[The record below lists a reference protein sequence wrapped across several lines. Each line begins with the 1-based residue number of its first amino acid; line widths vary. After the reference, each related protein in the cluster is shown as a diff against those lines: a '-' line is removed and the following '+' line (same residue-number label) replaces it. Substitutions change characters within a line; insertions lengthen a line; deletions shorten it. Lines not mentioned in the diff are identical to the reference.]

1 MVSFGFNTE
10 IQFPIMNPNSIQ
22 TIDEVISALD
32 QIVAE
37 SEQNN
42 DPAGYFAVLY
52 RKVTIKVKEGIAS
65 GYFDDGPRMEQLDV
79 VFALRYLDAYAAT
92 RRNEPV
98 TESWQKTFNLSDN
111 YWPIVLQHLLMG
123 MNAHINL
130 DLGIAAVEISDGKNL
145 SDLEKDFN
153 RINEILSSLV
163 HEVQGNLSA
172 VWPAL
177 KFILKHTGKVDD
189 YLVDFSMK
197 LARDGAWKFA
207 NQLAAVPDS
216 EKDLT
221 IAIRDQKVAAK
232 TNLIL
237 KPGLIAKLVLGLIR
251 ITERGTI
258 AEKIRKMC

>member
-1 MVSFGFNTE
+1 
-10 IQFPIMNPNSIQ
+10 MNPNSIQ

-32 QIVAE
+32 QIITE

-42 DPAGYFAVLY
+42 DPAGYFAALY

-65 GYFDDGPRMEQLDV
+65 GYFDNGSHIEQLDV
-79 VFALRYLDAYAAT
+79 VFALRYLNAYAAY

-98 TESWQKTFNLSDN
+98 TESWQKTFDLSGD

-130 DLGIAAVEISDGKNL
+130 DLGIAAVEVSEGENL
-145 SDLEKDFN
+145 YNLEADFN

-163 HEVQGNLSA
+163 HEVQGDLSGA
-172 VWPAL
+172 WPAL
-177 KFILKHTGKVDD
+177 KFILKWTGKVDD

-207 NQLAAVPDS
+207 SQLAAVPDS
-216 EKDLT
+216 DKELV
-221 IAIRDQKVAAK
+221 IALRDQKVAAK
-232 TNLIL
+232 TDVIL

>member
-1 MVSFGFNTE
+1 
-10 IQFPIMNPNSIQ
+10 
-22 TIDEVISALD
+22 
-32 QIVAE
+32 
-37 SEQNN
+37 
-42 DPAGYFAVLY
+42 
-52 RKVTIKVKEGIAS
+52 
-65 GYFDDGPRMEQLDV
+65 MEQLDV